1 VNEESFYIRFTLSNV
16 LNTFSISQLHQ
27 AKTFLN
33 IPMDSTRAIVH
44 MDLDS
49 FFVSVELLRRP
60 ELKGKPLIIGG
71 SSERGVVAS
80 CSYEARK
87 FGVHSAMSSQQAK
100 KLCPEAIWILGEM
113 REYSCYSK
121 IVRQIIQDKSPLFE
135 QASIDEFYIDISGMD
150 TFFGIEKWTKELR
163 QTIIKESGLPI
174 SYGLSVNKFVS
185 KIATSQAKPNG
196 ELYVPAGTEKEFLA
210 PLAIEK
216 MPMVGKKMTDILN
229 QAGIFDIR
237 TLSNTPI
244 RVLEKLVGN
253 TANGLLLRAN
263 GIDHSSVEPFS
274 ERKSISTET
283 TFSADTTNTVVLEN
297 TVLKMVEEL
306 CFAIRTQEFLTGC
319 LTIKLKYANFEK
331 ETKQASFSYTS
342 SDAELMLNAKAILK
356 SLYKNQKKVRLIGVK
371 FSNLIHGTYQ
381 VSLFENPKKTKNLYE
396 AMDKI
401 RTKFGEDAVKR
412 ALGEKRK

>member
-1 VNEESFYIRFTLSNV
+1 
-16 LNTFSISQLHQ
+16 
-27 AKTFLN
+27 
-33 IPMDSTRAIVH
+33 MDSPRAIVH

-71 SSERGVVAS
+71 SGERGVVSS
-80 CSYEARK
+80 CSYETRK
-87 FGVHSAMSSQQAK
+87 YGVHSAMSSQQAK
-100 KLCPEAIWILGEM
+100 KLCPEAIWIDVEM
-113 REYSCYSK
+113 GEYSRHSK
-121 IVRQIIQDKSPLFE
+121 LVRQIIEHKSPLFE

-163 QTIIKESGLPI
+163 QTIIKETGLPI

-196 ELYVPAGTEKEFLA
+196 ELYIPAGSEKEFLA
-210 PLAIEK
+210 PLMIQK
-216 MPMVGKKMTDILN
+216 MPMVGQKTTEILN

-244 RVLEKLVGN
+244 HILKKLVGN
-253 TANGLLLRAN
+253 TADNLLLRAN
-263 GIDHSSVEPFS
+263 GIDHSPVEPFT

-283 TFSADTTNTVVLEN
+283 TFSIDTTDSAMLE
-297 TVLKMVEEL
+297 TKVLKMVEEL
-306 CFAIRTQEFLTGC
+306 CFAIRKEAFLTGC
-319 LTIKLKYANFEK
+319 LTIKLKYANFEQ
-331 ETKQASFSYTS
+331 ETKQSSFAYTS
-342 SDAELMLNAKAILK
+342 SDAELMLNATSIFK

-401 RTKFGEDAVKR
+401 RTKFGEDAVQR
-412 ALGEKRK
+412 ALGDKRSKS

>member
-1 VNEESFYIRFTLSNV
+1 
-16 LNTFSISQLHQ
+16 LHQ

-113 REYSCYSK
+113 SEYSRYSK

-163 QTIIKESGLPI
+163 KTKWRIVRSCRYGKRISSTI
-174 SYGLSVNKFVS
+174 SY
-185 KIATSQAKPNG
+185 
-196 ELYVPAGTEKEFLA
+196 
-210 PLAIEK
+210 
-216 MPMVGKKMTDILN
+216 
-229 QAGIFDIR
+229 
-237 TLSNTPI
+237 
-244 RVLEKLVGN
+244 
-253 TANGLLLRAN
+253 
-263 GIDHSSVEPFS
+263 
-274 ERKSISTET
+274 
-283 TFSADTTNTVVLEN
+283 
-297 TVLKMVEEL
+297 
-306 CFAIRTQEFLTGC
+306 
-319 LTIKLKYANFEK
+319 
-331 ETKQASFSYTS
+331 
-342 SDAELMLNAKAILK
+342 
-356 SLYKNQKKVRLIGVK
+356 
-371 FSNLIHGTYQ
+371 
-381 VSLFENPKKTKNLYE
+381 
-396 AMDKI
+396 
-401 RTKFGEDAVKR
+401 
-412 ALGEKRK
+412 